1 MLEKA
6 NKSLELT
13 HNREVLNENDLQGYS
28 VYAKQRFGAKQLKLR
43 MLAGYFTGRGMLN
56 INIRLE
62 TEDDYFK
69 VEELTREAFWNLYNP
84 GCDEH
89 YLCHILRNHSD
100 FIAELDYVA
109 EIDGK
114 VVGSIMYTD
123 SYLLGDDLEQVPIV
137 SFGPI
142 CVHPDYQRKGIGT
155 ALIEKTTSLVKERK
169 IPAIVIYGDPHNYC
183 KHGFKNGID
192 YQVSN
197 MDGEYPLGLLVLEL
211 QPGFFGKKEWR
222 AKQSDVFHFDPEKVA
237 EYDKQFERKERKIQ
251 HSQEIFK
258 MQIRSFLK
266 KDLPNE
272 SMT

>member
-1 MLEKA
+1 M
-6 NKSLELT
+6 
-13 HNREVLNENDLQGYS
+13 
-28 VYAKQRFGAKQLKLR
+28 
-43 MLAGYFTGRGMLN
+43 N

-62 TEDDYFK
+62 TKDDYFK

-89 YLCHILRNHSD
+89 YLCHILRNHKD
-100 FIAELDYVA
+100 FIKELDYVA

-114 VVGSIMYTD
+114 VIASIMYTD
-123 SYLLGDDLEQVPIV
+123 SYLLSDNLEKVQIV
-137 SFGPI
+137 SFGPL

-155 ALIEKTTSLVKERK
+155 ALIEKTKSLVEKRN

-211 QPGFFGKKEWR
+211 QPGFFGNKKWK
-222 AKQSDVFHFDPEKVA
+222 AKQSDVFIFDHEKVI
-237 EYDKQFERKERKIQ
+237 EFDKKFNEKEKKIKY
-251 HSQEIFK
+251 SQELFK
-258 MQIRSFLK
+258 MQMRAFLK
-266 KDLPNE
+266 RI
-272 SMT
+272 S